1 MASWLSDASANRH
14 IKTYVKD
21 FLDVSGNMTVRN
33 GDLGISGGNLG
44 VGTDSP
50 SRSLSIYN
58 DSSPTF
64 QIVNSSTGAS
74 AGYGFE
80 IQLDGNGTE
89 IINRADGNMTFWTN
103 NTSRMRIS
111 NGGYVSIGTNSSY
124 YPLYIATSKT
134 FSESDIRYF
143 NHSTNLSYASTGF
156 SMGNTSIMASGSIGS
171 AGGYIFAYSDR
182 RIKKDIVQIND
193 DSALQAV
200 RALNPCRYRYKDP
213 IAKNEYNLVEGFIA
227 QEVAEVI
234 PSAVKLEPG
243 DIPNVMVR
251 GSCSGDI
258 ITIPNFDT
266 STLELDA
273 SGNIF
278 PKLKLIIDENDKDKE
293 VFVNIQ
299 EVVSSTELRVEIIDD
314 DITELPSEIFIYG
327 QYVDNKLALVKDKIF
342 TVGISA
348 LQEVDKQ
355 QQADKARIATL
366 ETQLAD
372 VLARLSALESR

>member
-33 GDLGISGGNLG
+33 GDLGISGGKLG

-50 SRSLSIYN
+50 SRDLSIYK
-58 DSSPTF
+58 DSYPSF
-64 QIVNSSTGAS
+64 QIANSSTGAGP
-74 AGYGFE
+74 GYGFE
-80 IQLDGNGTE
+80 IQQGGNSTE
-89 IINRADGNMTFWTN
+89 MINRADGNMTFWTN
-103 NTSRMRIS
+103 STSRMRIC
-111 NGGYVSIGTNSSY
+111 NDGNVSIGTNTSY
-124 YPLYIATSKT
+124 YPLYVATYKA
-134 FSESDIRYF
+134 FNDGDIRYF
-143 NHSTNLSYASTGF
+143 RRNSSLIYSSNAVN
-156 SMGNTSIMASGSIGS
+156 MGNTSIIANGSIGS
-171 AGGYIFAYSDR
+171 ANGNFFSYSDR
-182 RIKKDIVQIND
+182 RIKQDIVEIND
-193 DSALQAV
+193 DSALQQL
-200 RALNPCRYRYKDP
+200 RALNPCRYKYKDP
-213 IAKNEYNLVEGFIA
+213 IARNEYNLVEGFIA

-234 PSAVKLEPG
+234 PGAVKIEPG
-243 DIPNVMVR
+243 DIPNVMLM

-278 PKLKLIIDENDKDKE
+278 PKLKLTIDDKDKE
-293 VFVNIQ
+293 VYVNIQ
-299 EVVSSTELRVEIIDD
+299 EVVSSTELRVEIIGD

-327 QYVDNKLALVKDKIF
+327 QYADDKLTLVKDKIF

>member
-33 GDLGISGGNLG
+33 GDLGISSGNLG

-50 SRSLSIYN
+50 SRNLSIYK
-58 DSSPTF
+58 DSYPTF
-64 QIVNSSTGAS
+64 QIANSSTGAN

-80 IQLDGNGTE
+80 IQQGGNGTE

-103 NTSRMRIS
+103 NTSRMRI
-111 NGGYVSIGTNSSY
+111 NNNGYVSIGTNSSV
-124 YPLYIATSKT
+124 YPLYVATNKA
-134 FSESDIRYF
+134 FSDGGIRYF
-143 NHSTNLSYASTGF
+143 NYATNLTYSDNST
-156 SMGNTSIMASGSIGS
+156 SMGNTSIVAAGSIGS

-234 PSAVKLEPG
+234 PGAVKIEPG

-278 PKLKLIIDENDKDKE
+278 PKLKLVIDDKDKE